1 MSRAAEEKVAYLE
14 KHIEEQDRVI
24 LELSRR
30 LDRLEKHLKL
40 LAARVPTDATG
51 GEERAAGKERPPHY

>member
-1 MSRAAEEKVAYLE
+1 MSRAAEEKLAFLE

-40 LAARVPTDATG
+40 LATRVPQDTTG
-51 GEERAAGKERPPHY
+51 GGELPVDERPPHY